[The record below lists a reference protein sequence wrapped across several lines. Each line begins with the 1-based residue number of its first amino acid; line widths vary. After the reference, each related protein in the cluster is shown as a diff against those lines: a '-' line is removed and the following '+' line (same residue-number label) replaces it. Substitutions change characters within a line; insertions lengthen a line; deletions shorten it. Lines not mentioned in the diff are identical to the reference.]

1 MPSAVCRPA
10 LRRLLLVPLLLQYV
24 CLLLSGGLLR
34 CVLLLL
40 LLQVARL
47 WALGTHRRRMLLA
60 AALPAGKQHVEGA
73 ARAEGQSTGRLA
85 ARQAAPTRC
94 KRPLV
99 NTVPLSCN
107 APLRPAAT
115 RFLPLPA
122 PGHVCHGRLAAAAV
136 AAAGK
141 HPAAQAADVRVVVQE
156 DALGAVLVAH
166 VRLAAADT
174 VEHVSEYLFE
184 LALQTTR
191 QREGVGRWQ
200 GWLLRR
206 PPSGPSALPPP
217 RPCLHPRTC
226 RVQTWFSFCCRLDQ
240 RLLYSVSLRKG
251 EGEDAMVLLP
261 IGRGTRKQRTW
272 SEALCDT
279 HRRRGG
285 SRVPSKQRRA
295 QAGGE
300 KLAQL
305 LAAADGQAGGRGS
318 EGEWAGCRTST
329 VDVRWRRC
337 VDAWDRHLSM
347 DTAGGQSALK
357 CASWLPLGS
366 LCCLSHM
373 LAGV

>member
-206 PPSGPSALPPP
+206 PPSGP
-217 RPCLHPRTC
+217 C
-226 RVQTWFSFCCRLDQ
+226 
-240 RLLYSVSLRKG
+240 
-251 EGEDAMVLLP
+251 
-261 IGRGTRKQRTW
+261 
-272 SEALCDT
+272 
-279 HRRRGG
+279 RRGG
-285 SRVPSKQRRA
+285 ARRPPSTPPLLAPAHLPRA
-295 QAGGE
+295 DVVFVLLQAGPEGVVLGVAE
-300 KLAQL
+300 EGGGGGRHGV
-305 LAAADGQAGGRGS
+305 AADWTGHQEAAHVVGGP
-318 EGEWAGCRTST
+318 
-329 VDVRWRRC
+329 V
-337 VDAWDRHLSM
+337 
-347 DTAGGQSALK
+347 
-357 CASWLPLGS
+357 
-366 LCCLSHM
+366 
-373 LAGV
+373 